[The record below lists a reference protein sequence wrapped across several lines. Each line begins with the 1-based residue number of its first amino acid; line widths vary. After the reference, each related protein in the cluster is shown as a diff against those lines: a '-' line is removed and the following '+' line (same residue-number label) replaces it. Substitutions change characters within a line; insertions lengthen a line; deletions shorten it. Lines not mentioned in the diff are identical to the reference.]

1 MNFTLFVRKIGKAL
15 FVYQIYVDDII
26 FGSTNASFCEEF
38 SKIMIDM
45 FEMSMMG
52 ELKYSLVF

>member
-1 MNFTLFVRKIGKAL
+1 MRKDLFIC
-15 FVYQIYVDDII
+15 QIYVDDII
-26 FGSTNASFCEEF
+26 FGCTTKSFSDEF

-52 ELKYSLVF
+52 VLTVFLGF